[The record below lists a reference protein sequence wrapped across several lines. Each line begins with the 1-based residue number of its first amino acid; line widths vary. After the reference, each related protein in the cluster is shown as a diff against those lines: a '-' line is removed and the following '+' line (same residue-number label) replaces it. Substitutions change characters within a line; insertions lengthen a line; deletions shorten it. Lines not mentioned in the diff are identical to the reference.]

1 MSDGTGKY
9 LKISEIEN
17 LIAAF
22 NSCTLPRCEWNHTAH
37 LTVALWYLTHYEE
50 IEAVNRIRE
59 SIQRYNAAMGI
70 KTTNNSGYHETIA
83 RFWIE
88 IVRCYLLDKAGNTSI
103 LQLANR
109 LIDCYG
115 DNNLPSQYY
124 SRDLLMSGKART
136 TWIQPDLKPCLINWS
151 SDYEHI

>member
-1 MSDGTGKY
+1 MSNGTGKY

-22 NSCTLPRCEWNHTAH
+22 NSCTLPRCEWNHAAH

-59 SIQRYNAAMGI
+59 SIQRYNAAIGI
-70 KTTNNSGYHETIA
+70 KTTKDSGYHETLT

-103 LQLANR
+103 LQLANK

-115 DNNLPSQYY
+115 DNNLPLQYY
-124 SRDLLMSGKART
+124 SQDLLMSGKART
-136 TWIQPDLKPCLINWS
+136 SWIQPDLKPFLTNWS
-151 SDYEHI
+151 

>member
-9 LKISEIEN
+9 LTISEIEN

-22 NSCTLPRCEWNHTAH
+22 NSCTLPRCEWNHATH
-37 LTVALWYLTHYEE
+37 LTVALWDLTHYEE

-70 KTTNNSGYHETIA
+70 KTTKDSGYHETLT

-115 DNNLPSQYY
+115 DNNLPLQYY

-136 TWIQPDLKPCLINWS
+136 RWIQPDLKPFFTNWS
-151 SDYEHI
+151 